1 LVSESEA
8 QQELNNLIAKTPAEN
23 SKQILKDKF
32 GTLVATDKKS
42 ITLFNRESTTKGSPI
57 VNSFNLNF
65 SSIFQAVLKVNLLAD
80 QGRILGFIP
89 NEFILTEINVNGA
102 RFIPSDPRSSVNV
115 IDRAGQN
122 SLNPVLLPQ
131 GENEIAISFNA
142 PIGAGFTSPNAEI
155 TAILIIDGKES
166 PFSLRTVNTTQIQ
179 KDLNAFIKDN
189 TPLTIALAV
198 LLVIALIAIAITV
211 TRVGTATSS
220 IAEITSEVK
229 G

>member
-8 QQELNNLIAKTPAEN
+8 QQEQNNLIAKTPIEN
-23 SKQILKDKF
+23 SKEILRQKF
-32 GTLVATDKKS
+32 GTLQASDKKS
-42 ITLFNRESTTKGSPI
+42 LTLFNRESTAKGSPI

-65 SSIFQAVLKVNLLAD
+65 SSIAQAVLKVNLLAD

-89 NEFILTEINVNGA
+89 NEFAISEININGA
-102 RFIPSDPRSSVNV
+102 RFTPSDPRSSVNI
-115 IDRAGQN
+115 IDRAGVN

-142 PIGAGFTSPNAEI
+142 PIGAGFVSPNAEI
-155 TAILIIDGKES
+155 TAILIIDGKEA
-166 PFSLRTVNTTQIQ
+166 PLSLRSINTTQIT
-179 KDLNAFIKDN
+179 KDIQGFIKDN
-189 TPLTIALAV
+189 TPLTIALVV

-211 TRVGTATSS
+211 TRVGSAKDVTNLV
-220 IAEITSEVK
+220 SEVK